1 MIRVRSMSCPFC
13 GCVFSKGVLML
24 QRCLFCSVWAALL
37 RLSIRSTLFTLG
49 VVAVVV
55 GLGVYGFMHITVDA
69 IPDITNNQV
78 QVYAYG
84 PGYSAAEME
93 LLVTRPLE
101 QALATV
107 PKRIEWRSISRTGL
121 SLITLVF
128 PEEEDPIRAR
138 SAVYERLGAVSL
150 PPGVQAELGP
160 LSTGLSE
167 AYQYYLRPKA
177 AVSLQ
182 ELRLIQDWVIRRE
195 LLNVPG
201 VADVS
206 SFGGSVRRWEILID
220 PAALLRWNLTLQD
233 LEAALQKSNQL
244 LGGGYIEKQGQT
256 MILRIDGLWRS
267 AKEIAKTVVGVYQGR
282 PLLLQDIARIQEG
295 SLPRYGAL
303 VKDTLG
309 EVVGGIVLVRRG
321 ENTARVVTDLKARI
335 AALTPRLPY
344 GIQIIPFLDR
354 EALIHR
360 VIRTVTQ
367 NLVEAALI
375 VIGLLTF
382 LLASWRAGLL
392 VGLVI
397 PLSMLFALGLMQLS
411 GVSANLMSLGA
422 IDFGLIV
429 DGTVILIEA
438 VLVRMRFQ
446 PNPLLAAEEASI
458 QIRQASLFG
467 ELIVLSVYLPL
478 LFLRGVEGKLFRPM
492 VLTMIYALIGAL
504 VLSLTLIPWLSARFL
519 RPSAHSGLAERFFGR
534 LSHWFWGLYRWSA
547 RRPAFPI
554 AVWVGWVGIGTILL
568 FQREKVF
575 IPELDEGDF
584 AVETRLPLG
593 QALSQTIFYTQ
604 QLAKTLLTEMGWA
617 FSSVVAKIGTSEI
630 PLDPMFV
637 ESADMIVHIR
647 PEAPL
652 PRARLADS
660 LKALLTSRY
669 PGIFLGVQQPIQM
682 RFNELLAGA
691 RMDIVV
697 KLLGPDLDTLL
708 KYGEQLADLCARISG
723 VSDLSRPLFFG
734 AQTIEVRWRP
744 ELMLFYE
751 VDLAE
756 AQKRVQAFR
765 VGLPLSW
772 LYEGEKRI
780 PVALRLDG
788 EPSLASLQ
796 ALPIPTKRGG
806 YVTLSTIADITF
818 RPAYNEIP
826 HADGQRAYVLGINVR
841 GRGAVSVVAEIQ
853 QQAERLSLPPG
864 YYLHYGGQWQNYLE
878 ARARLLWIA
887 PLTIGLVV
895 LLMYLTL
902 DRWQAVGLILLFSL
916 SAPAGGMIALT
927 MRGLP
932 FSISAAIGLISVLGL
947 ATLQGTVLVNRLHAL
962 GRGGHKPIY
971 AWKAALYERIRPIW
985 ATTLVA
991 SAGFLPMA
999 FSTQAGAEVQRPL
1012 ATVVLGG
1019 LLVSAFFT
1027 LWLLPLAYN
1036 TKALAKLSKL

>member
-1 MIRVRSMSCPFC
+1 MWS
-13 GCVFSKGVLML
+13 
-24 QRCLFCSVWAALL
+24 ALL
-37 RLSIRSTLFTLG
+37 RLSVRSTLFTLG
-49 VVAVVV
+49 VVLVVM
-55 GLGVYGFMHITVDA
+55 GLGLYGVLHIAVDA

-107 PKRIEWRSISRTGL
+107 PKRIEWRSISRAGL
-121 SLITLVF
+121 SLVTVVF
-128 PEEEDPIRAR
+128 SEEEDPVRAR
-138 SAVYERLGAVSL
+138 SAVYERIGAVTL
-150 PPGVQAELGP
+150 PAGVQAEMGP

-167 AYQYYLRPKA
+167 AYQYYLKPQMP
-177 AVSLQ
+177 VSLQ

-201 VADVS
+201 VADIS
-206 SFGGSVRRWEILID
+206 SFGGSVRRWEVLID
-220 PAALLRWNLTLQD
+220 PAALLRWNLSLQ
-233 LEAALQKSNQL
+233 EIEVALQRSNQL

-256 MILRIDGLWRS
+256 VAFRIDGLWRNPE
-267 AKEIAKTVVGVYQGR
+267 EIARTVIGVYQGR
-282 PLLLQDIARIQEG
+282 PLLLRDVARIQEG
-295 SLPRYGAL
+295 ALPRYGAL

-309 EVVGGIVLVRRG
+309 EIVGGIVLLRRG
-321 ENTARVVTDLKARI
+321 ENTARVVADLKAHI
-335 AALTPRLPY
+335 AALAPRLPY
-344 GIQIIPFLDR
+344 GIQIVSFLDR

-360 VIRTVTQ
+360 LIRTVTQ

-392 VGLVI
+392 AGLVI

-438 VLVRMRFQ
+438 VLVRLRSEPQ
-446 PNPLLAAEEASI
+446 PLLAAEEASI

-467 ELIVLSVYLPL
+467 ELVVLSVYLPL

-492 VLTMIYALIGAL
+492 VLTMIYALVGAL

-519 RPSAHSGLAERFFGR
+519 RPIARHGLAERFFDR
-534 LSHWFWGLYRWSA
+534 LGVQFWNLYRWSV
-547 RRPAFPI
+547 RHPVIPI
-554 AVWVGWVGIGTILL
+554 LVWVLWVVGGGLL
-568 FQREKVF
+568 LLGREKVF
-575 IPELDEGDF
+575 MPELDEGDF

-593 QALSQTIFYTQ
+593 RALSETISYTQ
-604 QLAKTLLTEMGWA
+604 KLAKTLLTEMPWA

-630 PLDPMFV
+630 PMDPMFV
-637 ESADMIVHIR
+637 ESADLIVHIR

-652 PRARLADS
+652 PRVQLADS
-660 LKALLTSRY
+660 LKAVLARQY
-669 PGIFLGVQQPIQM
+669 PGIFFGVQQPIQM

-708 KYGEQLADLCARISG
+708 KYGEKLADLCANVPG

-734 AQTIEVRWRP
+734 AQTIEVRWKP
-744 ELMLFYE
+744 ELVLFYE
-751 VDLAE
+751 VDLVE
-756 AQKRVQAFR
+756 AQKRLQAFR
-765 VGLPLSW
+765 AGIPVSW
-772 LYEGEKRI
+772 LYEGERRI
-780 PVALRLDG
+780 PVALRLEV
-788 EPSLASLQ
+788 EPSLATLE
-796 ALPIPTKRGG
+796 ALPIPTRRGG
-806 YVTLSTIADITF
+806 YVTLSSIAEVRL

-826 HADGQRAYVLGINVR
+826 HADGQRAYVIGINVR
-841 GRGAVSVVAEIQ
+841 GRGVFSVVTEIQ
-853 QQAERLSLPPG
+853 RQAKALALPPG
-864 YYLHYGGQWQNYLE
+864 YYLRYGGQWQNYLE
-878 ARARLLWIA
+878 ARERLFWIA
-887 PLTIGLVV
+887 PLTVALVA

-902 DRWQAVGLILLFSL
+902 ARWWAVGLILLLSL
-916 SAPAGGMIALT
+916 SAPAGGLLALAVRD
-927 MRGLP
+927 MP
-932 FSISAAIGLISVLGL
+932 FSLSAAIGLISVLGL
-947 ATLQGTVLVNRLHAL
+947 ATLQGTVLLNRLHAL
-962 GRGGHKPIY
+962 IKQGHKPLY
-971 AWKAALYERIRPIW
+971 AWKAAIQERIRPIW

-1019 LLVSAFFT
+1019 LLISAFFT
-1027 LWLLPLAYN
+1027 LWVLPLVYN
-1036 TKALAKLSKL
+1036 PKHLVEPAKNYNPGTGRPPLDRSESEPSS